1 MSSDR
6 KYAFEC
12 AKLVA
17 AQLADAAGYEAVQ
30 QSSLDILSDIL
41 LRYMDQVSAAS
52 HANAELC
59 GRSESNALDVLLSLN
74 DLGFTVDTLLGYIKQ
89 NPSIPFS
96 NDIQPFPDRK
106 TPPKRT
112 PAFAAIGEIPPP
124 HIPTYL
130 PAFPDAHT
138 YKETAVFPSRNQ
150 NDVVKRQVDLTKQRE
165 EAQSAFVKLQSRLSP
180 DNAVLTEAA
189 KRDAPEEGA
198 AAEAGLSIDQVI
210 QDVDQQQQQQPITTI
225 NVFNLAPSAWEA
237 SQAASVPPAL
247 LPSAINEPSAS
258 SWNWKEH
265 LEKGATLASSGR
277 PLQDAFEPA
286 YLTDGG
292 DRQGRRREKGRSGV
306 TIDSTK
312 TRVEELLL
320 RGGIVETA
328 EATVEEEQLE
338 AAFDKEMI

>member
-6 KYAFEC
+6 KYAIEC

-41 LRYMDQVSAAS
+41 LRYMDQISAAS

-74 DLGFTVDTLLGYIKQ
+74 DLGFTIDTLLDYIKQ

-96 NDIQPFPDRK
+96 NDIHPFPARK
-106 TPPKRT
+106 PPPKRT

-138 YKETAVFPSRNQ
+138 YKETAVFPARNQ
-150 NDVVKRQVDLTKQRE
+150 NDVVKRQDDLTKQRE
-165 EAQSAFVKLQSRLSP
+165 EAQSAFVKLQARLSP
-180 DNAVLTEAA
+180 ENAVLTEAA
-189 KRDAPEEGA
+189 KRDAPEEEA
-198 AAEAGLSIDQVI
+198 AKGELAESDPSTDQVM
-210 QDVDQQQQQQPITTI
+210 QDVDQQPTTTM
-225 NVFNLAPSAWEA
+225 NAFNLAPSAWEA
-237 SQAASVPPAL
+237 TVPPPL
-247 LPSAINEPSAS
+247 LPSAITEPSTS

-265 LEKGATLASSGR
+265 LEKGAILASSGR
-277 PLQDAFEPA
+277 PLEDAFEPA
-286 YLTDGG
+286 YFTDGG
-292 DRQGRRREKGRSGV
+292 DRPGRRKGRSGV

-338 AAFDKEMI
+338 AALDKEMI

>member
-1 MSSDR
+1 MSSSDR
-6 KYAFEC
+6 KYAIEC

-17 AQLADAAGYEAVQ
+17 AQLADAAGYEGVQ
-30 QSSLDILSDIL
+30 QSSLDILSDLL

-74 DLGFTVDTLLGYIKQ
+74 DLGFTIDTLLDHIKQ

-96 NDIQPFPDRK
+96 NDIQPFPDRRP
-106 TPPKRT
+106 PPKRT
-112 PAFAAIGEIPPP
+112 PAFAAIGEAPPP

-138 YKETAVFPSRNQ
+138 YKETAIFPARNQ
-150 NDVVKRQVDLTKQRE
+150 NDVMKRQDDLTKQRE
-165 EAQSAFVKLQSRLSP
+165 EAQSAFVKLQARLSP
-180 DNAVLTEAA
+180 DNAVLAEAA
-189 KRDAPEEGA
+189 KRDAPEEEA
-198 AAEAGLSIDQVI
+198 AQEAGPSTDQVM
-210 QDVDQQQQQQPITTI
+210 QDVEQEPQPTTTTL
-225 NVFNLAPSAWEA
+225 NAFNLAPSAWEA
-237 SQAASVPPAL
+237 SQATTAP
-247 LPSAINEPSAS
+247 LPSAITEPSSS

-265 LEKGATLASSGR
+265 LEKVATLATSGR
-277 PLQDAFEPA
+277 PLQDSFEPA
-286 YLTDGG
+286 YFTDGG
-292 DRQGRRREKGRSGV
+292 DRPGRRKGRSGV

-338 AAFDKEMI
+338 AALDKEMI